1 MHNNGKLAL
10 SIFWIVLGAVLLG
23 LSVANVLDS
32 TIYAGMGGALL
43 AVGILQ
49 VIRNLRYRTD
59 AAYQEKIDT
68 EVNDERNIF
77 LGMKSWSWTGRV
89 IVLVECIGIIVA
101 MVLGQQTVQLVLSYS
116 VCAIL
121 VIYWVTF
128 MILAKKY

>member
-49 VIRNLRYRTD
+49 VIRNLRYRTNPS
-59 AAYQEKIDT
+59 YQEKIDT

-101 MVLGQQTVQLVLSYS
+101 MVLGQQTIQLVLSYS

>member
-10 SIFWIVLGAVLLG
+10 SIVWIVLGAVLLG

-68 EVNDERNIF
+68 EVNDERNVF
-77 LGMKSWSWTGRV
+77 LGMKSWSWTGRA

-101 MVLGQQTVQLVLSYS
+101 MVLGQQTIQLVLSYS

>member
-10 SIFWIVLGAVLLG
+10 SIFWTVLGTVLLG

-68 EVNDERNIF
+68 EVNDERNVF
-77 LGMKSWSWTGRV
+77 LGMKSWSWTGRA

>member
-10 SIFWIVLGAVLLG
+10 SIFWTVLGAVLLG

-68 EVNDERNIF
+68 EVNDERNVF
-77 LGMKSWSWTGRV
+77 LGMKSWSWTGRA
-89 IVLVECIGIIVA
+89 IVLVECIGILVA

>member
-10 SIFWIVLGAVLLG
+10 SIFWTVLGAVLLG

-68 EVNDERNIF
+68 EVNDERNVF
-77 LGMKSWSWTGRV
+77 LGMKSWSWTGRA

>member
-101 MVLGQQTVQLVLSYS
+101 MVLGQQTIQLVLSYS

>member
-10 SIFWIVLGAVLLG
+10 SIFWTVLGAVLLG

-77 LGMKSWSWTGRV
+77 LGMKSWSWTGRA
-89 IVLVECIGIIVA
+89 IVLVECIGILVA
-101 MVLGQQTVQLVLSYS
+101 MALGQQTVQLVLSYS